1 MNHTLRELRE
11 ERLMT
16 QQDLAGQA
24 GLTLTTVSR
33 LENGRTRPRPRT
45 IRALAKALEI
55 APAELRRLL
64 EEDSL

>member
-1 MNHTLRELRE
+1 
-11 ERLMT
+11 MT

-45 IRALAKALEI
+45 IRGLAKALDVE
-55 APAELRRLL
+55 PAELRRIL
-64 EEDSL
+64 EEGSL